1 MTWIKIE
8 RTLFTLFV
16 AVVLAGA
23 MQVARGWAI
32 RASIIILVLGGI
44 GLALALRQFISD
56 IKNIPAE
63 KPDEVLTMEAP
74 AAQSES
80 RWGNFEIWAWIL
92 GFYAAIHVIGF
103 LAAVPLFV
111 FTYTKAYGGGLILS
125 VLLGTVSAGFVYSLF
140 DVLLHVPWPEP
151 LIVSLI
157 S

>member
-1 MTWIKIE
+1 MTWLKIE

-44 GLALALRQFISD
+44 GLALVLAQFISD
-56 IKNIPAE
+56 MKNVASE
-63 KPDEVLTMEAP
+63 KPDEALTMEAP

-80 RWGNFEIWAWIL
+80 RWGNFEIWGWIL

-103 LAAVPLFV
+103 PAAVPLFV
-111 FTYTKAYGGGLILS
+111 FSYTKAYGGGLILS
-125 VLLGTVSAGFVYSLF
+125 IILGAMSWGFVYALF
-140 DVLLHVPWPEP
+140 DALLHVPWPEP
-151 LIVSLI
+151 LIASLI
-157 S
+157 P